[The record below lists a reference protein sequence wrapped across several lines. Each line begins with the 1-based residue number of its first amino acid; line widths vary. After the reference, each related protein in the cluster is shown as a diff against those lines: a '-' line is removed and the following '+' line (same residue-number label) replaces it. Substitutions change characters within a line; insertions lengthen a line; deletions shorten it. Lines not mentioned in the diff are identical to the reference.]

1 LLADLIDSSHT
12 QVGANLGQ
20 DGYLETIAAA
30 TEKIDV
36 QLVFNNAGFIV
47 TGFFHKTALP
57 KLKANLWCNAVS
69 AVDIT
74 HLFVERM
81 LAKELKGCV
90 VFTSSAAAYMPGAFA
105 SMYASTKAFISTFAA
120 SIAAEVK
127 SKGIDVM
134 AFHPSPVASRFYDD
148 VKSKIDLMEF
158 FKKFSVPAE
167 QLPDE
172 VFKAIGYSTWRDIGG
187 VAIFFRMFGKLVDYN
202 LMMVIFTQIAHTFP
216 DYKRNDV

>member
-1 LLADLIDSSHT
+1 M
-12 QVGANLGQ
+12 
-20 DGYLETIAAA
+20 
-30 TEKIDV
+30 
-36 QLVFNNAGFIV
+36 AGV
-47 TGFFHKTALP
+47 L
-57 KLKANLWCNAVS
+57 
-69 AVDIT
+69 
-74 HLFVERM
+74 M
-81 LAKELKGCV
+81 LAHSTSKLRARTPGSWEIIGVCHETAPAVLTDTHAT
-90 VFTSSAAAYMPGAFA
+90 VFF
-105 SMYASTKAFISTFAA
+105 KAFISTFAA

>member
-1 LLADLIDSSHT
+1 M
-12 QVGANLGQ
+12 GANLGQ

-47 TGFFHKTALP
+47 TGFFHKTALT

-105 SMYASTKAFISTFAA
+105 SMYASTKVRS
-120 SIAAEVK
+120 
-127 SKGIDVM
+127 
-134 AFHPSPVASRFYDD
+134 
-148 VKSKIDLMEF
+148 
-158 FKKFSVPAE
+158 
-167 QLPDE
+167 
-172 VFKAIGYSTWRDIGG
+172 
-187 VAIFFRMFGKLVDYN
+187 
-202 LMMVIFTQIAHTFP
+202 
-216 DYKRNDV
+216 